1 MKKEVLLCESDLM
14 KCEPRIISLKENE
27 QIPIIVNSNDT
38 NYFFVSDFS
47 TGSILNICLKENAK
61 LQLSFLAKHN
71 FDKAEINVNLEK
83 GASFVAYFA
92 DFSKDKEKLK
102 VTINL
107 NGEASSAYWHLASL
121 SANNDNKEFNININH
136 LSYQTSALSD
146 NYGVCKDQSKLVF
159 SGCSA
164 ILKGSHGSHTRQN
177 SKIMVFDVNCDA
189 IARPLLKI
197 DEKDIEASHGA
208 VVGRIPEEHL
218 FYLTSRGL
226 HESEA
231 KRLITYGYLKPI
243 TRGFIDESVR
253 EEIISLIE
261 RRM

>member
-1 MKKEVLLCESDLM
+1 MKKENLLCESELM
-14 KCEPRIISLKENE
+14 KSEAQAISLKENE
-27 QIPIIVNSNDT
+27 QINITVNSNDT
-38 NYFFVSDFS
+38 NYIYVSEFS
-47 TGSILNICLKENAK
+47 IGSILNIQLKENSK

-71 FDKAEINVNLEK
+71 FDKAEINVNLEN
-83 GASFVAYFA
+83 GAYFAAYFA

-121 SANNDNKEFNININH
+121 SANNDNKEFNVNVNH
-136 LSYQTSALSD
+136 LAFQTSALSD
-146 NYGVCKDQSKLVF
+146 NYGVCKDQSKLIF

-177 SKIMVFDVNCDA
+177 SKIMVFDESCDA

-208 VVGRIPEEHL
+208 VVGRIPEDHL

-226 HESEA
+226 DEYEA

-243 TRGFIDESVR
+243 TRGFFDESIR
-253 EEIISLIE
+253 EEIVSLIE

>member
-1 MKKEVLLCESDLM
+1 MKKEFLLHESEL
-14 KCEPRIISLKENE
+14 KESEIFTISLNENE
-27 QIPIIVNSNDT
+27 KVQITTNSNDT
-38 NYFFVSDFS
+38 KCIFVSDFS
-47 TGSILNICLKENAK
+47 NGSILNIDLKENSK
-61 LQLSFLAKHN
+61 MQLSFLAKRN

-83 GASFVAYFA
+83 GAHFTAYFA

-102 VTINL
+102 VAINL
-107 NGEASSAYWHLASL
+107 NGEDSAAHWHLASL

-136 LSYQTSALSD
+136 IACQTTAISD

-164 ILKGSHGSHTRQN
+164 IYKGSHGSHTRQN
-177 SKIMVFDVNCDA
+177 SKIMVFDENCDA

-226 HESEA
+226 DESEA

-243 TRGFIDESVR
+243 TRGFFDESVR
-253 EEIISLIE
+253 EEIVSLIE

>member
-1 MKKEVLLCESDLM
+1 MKKEILFCESELL
-14 KCEPRIISLKENE
+14 KSETHAISLKENE
-27 QIPIIVNSNDT
+27 QIEIIVNSNDT

-47 TGSILNICLKENAK
+47 NGSILNIFLKENSK
-61 LQLSFLAKHN
+61 LQISFLAKDN

-83 GASFVAYFA
+83 GAYFTAYFA
-92 DFSKDKEKLK
+92 DFSKNKEKLK

-107 NGEASSAYWHLASL
+107 NGEDSTAYWHLASL

-136 LSYQTSALSD
+136 LAFQTSALSN

-164 ILKGSHGSHTRQN
+164 ILKGSHGSNTRQN
-177 SKIMVFDVNCDA
+177 SKIMVFDDGCDA

-208 VVGRIPEEHL
+208 VVGRIPEDHL

-226 HESEA
+226 DESQA

-243 TRGFIDESVR
+243 TRGFFDESVR